1 MLSARLMKARA
12 IVAYDGT
19 EFSGFQR
26 QTNVRSVQGELERAI
41 EQITGQKASVTGAG
55 RTDAGVHAI
64 GQVVA
69 FETEWKHPLDALQR
83 ALNVTLAED
92 MAVRALGFAPA
103 DFHPRYDAL
112 SRTYEYTIIQSEV
125 RQPLVRRYAWQ
136 TYRALDVESM
146 NIAAQGLIGEH
157 DFVAF
162 GSAPSGSGESTTRRV
177 LRAEWRE
184 TDGKMVFEIEANAFL
199 FRMVRRI
206 VATLARVGAGE
217 LSKDE
222 VSELL
227 DSRNPDR
234 VKGAAPACG
243 LCLVKVSYE

>member
-1 MLSARLMKARA
+1 MKARA

-26 QTNVRSVQGELERAI
+26 QTNARSVQGELERAI
-41 EQITGQKASVTGAG
+41 EQITSQKASVTGAG
-55 RTDAGVHAI
+55 RTDAGVHAS
-64 GQVVA
+64 GQVIA
-69 FETEWKHPLDALQR
+69 FETEWKHLLDALHR

-92 MAVRALGFAPA
+92 VAVTTLEIAPA
-103 DFHPRYDAL
+103 KFHPRYDAL
-112 SRTYEYTIIQSEV
+112 SRTYEYTIIQSDV
-125 RQPLVRRYAWQ
+125 RQPLARRYAWQ
-136 TYRALDVESM
+136 IGRALDVESM
-146 NIAAQGLIGEH
+146 NIAAARLIGEH

-162 GSAPSGSGESTTRRV
+162 GSAPSGSGESTIRRV
-177 LRAEWRE
+177 LRAEWRK
-184 TDGKMVFEIEANAFL
+184 TGDKVMFEIEANAFL

-206 VATLARVGAGE
+206 VATLARVGMGE
-217 LSKDE
+217 LSADE